1 MGSTYIFNR
10 IKKTNSFLSL
20 SSSKTQ
26 TIIQNL
32 IFAKKISYSIN
43 KNNCS
48 INSQCKQNEQ
58 GLNTKLIREKENK
71 GQKVEDNYQKG
82 NYNSNDSKND
92 NENLNSMTKDTSFN
106 SALNNKASNE
116 FNNKITKIDFSF
128 SKKNYCNYIPKIY
141 EMKEMADKKPCHFPI
156 ECYLGENIN
165 HNEIGNKEFLDIK
178 EKNIFNSNNDS
189 YKSIDRKDH
198 LLLNHLCIKKNNKK
212 IINSFTIKYRHKNIT
227 FLYFK

>member
-1 MGSTYIFNR
+1 MGSTYLFNGF
-10 IKKTNSFLSL
+10 KNTNSFLSL

-32 IFAKKISYSIN
+32 IFTKKISYSNN

-48 INSQCKQNEQ
+48 INYQCIQNEQ
-58 GLNTKLIREKENK
+58 DINTKLTREKKNK
-71 GQKVEDNYQKG
+71 GQKVEDKYQEC
-82 NYNSNDSKND
+82 NYNSKNN
-92 NENLNSMTKDTSFN
+92 NENLNSITKDTSFN
-106 SALNNKASNE
+106 SALNNKTSNE

-128 SKKNYCNYIPKIY
+128 SKKNYCNYIPKKN
-141 EMKEMADKKPCHFPI
+141 EMNEMADKKPCHFPI

-165 HNEIGNKEFLDIK
+165 HNEIGNKEFLDIR

-198 LLLNHLCIKKNNKK
+198 LLLNHLCIKNNNKK
-212 IINSFTIKYRHKNIT
+212 IINSFTIKYRHKNTT

>member
-1 MGSTYIFNR
+1 MGSTYLFNG
-10 IKKTNSFLSL
+10 IKNTNSFLSL

-32 IFAKKISYSIN
+32 IFTKKISYSNN

-48 INSQCKQNEQ
+48 INYQCIQNEQ
-58 GLNTKLIREKENK
+58 DINTKLIREKKNK
-71 GQKVEDNYQKG
+71 GQKVEDKYQEC
-82 NYNSNDSKND
+82 NYNSKNN
-92 NENLNSMTKDTSFN
+92 NENLNSITKDTSFN
-106 SALNNKASNE
+106 SALNNKTSNE

-128 SKKNYCNYIPKIY
+128 SKKNYCNYIPKKN
-141 EMKEMADKKPCHFPI
+141 EMNEMADKKPCHFPI
-156 ECYLGENIN
+156 ECYLGKNIN
-165 HNEIGNKEFLDIK
+165 HNEIGNKEFLDIR

-198 LLLNHLCIKKNNKK
+198 LLLNHLCIKNNNKK
-212 IINSFTIKYRHKNIT
+212 IINSFTIKYRHKNTT